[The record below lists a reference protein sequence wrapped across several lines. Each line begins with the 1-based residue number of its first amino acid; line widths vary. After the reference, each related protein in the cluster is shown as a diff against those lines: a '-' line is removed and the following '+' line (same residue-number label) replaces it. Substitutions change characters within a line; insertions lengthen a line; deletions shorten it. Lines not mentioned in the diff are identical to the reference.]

1 MQRVVWTLSKGH
13 WDNQINKPGRYK
25 SRDISQW
32 LEAILNQKI
41 SIPCANCGDIITTTV
56 TFSAPPPFIAFIVYD
71 TKAKYTS
78 QIILPN
84 QHQLYRLCGIVYYAN
99 NHFVAQI
106 IDKQGDIWYH
116 DGYAQRDKVNY
127 MTNILNINEKQLHK
141 VGQYKASLL
150 IYTIL

>member
-1 MQRVVWTLSKGH
+1 MSHRCS
-13 WDNQINKPGRYK
+13 
-25 SRDISQW
+25 
-32 LEAILNQKI
+32 
-41 SIPCANCGDIITTTV
+41 
-56 TFSAPPPFIAFIVYD
+56 PFIAFIVYD
-71 TKAKYTS
+71 TRAKYTS

-116 DGYAQRDKVNY
+116 DGYAQRDKVKY